1 MVCGLTWKLHLTRT
15 IFLKNFKKKNCV

>member
-15 IFLKNFKKKNCV
+15 IFLKNFKKKNYV